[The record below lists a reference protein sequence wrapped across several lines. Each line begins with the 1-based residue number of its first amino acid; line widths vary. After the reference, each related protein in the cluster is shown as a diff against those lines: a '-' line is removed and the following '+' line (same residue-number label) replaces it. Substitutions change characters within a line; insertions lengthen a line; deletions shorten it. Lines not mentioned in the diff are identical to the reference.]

1 MKRMLMGVAIG
12 AGAMYLLDPNHGA
25 ERRRKLLGF
34 YDENKDTIQDYAQ
47 TAAQTAVVVGQ
58 TAASTAST
66 VADKAGELTGKTST
80 NGSANASSGNVDS
93 LLEKRTAKG
102 GTTSTST
109 DPAPGM
115 GGSLS
120 T

>member
-12 AGAMYLLDPNHGA
+12 AGAMYLLDPNQGA

-47 TAAQTAVVVGQ
+47 TAASTAVVMGQ

-66 VADKAGELTGKTST
+66 VADKAGELTGKSDSSASPAKSATNGST
-80 NGSANASSGNVDS
+80 NGSSGNVDS

-102 GTTSTST
+102 GTGQGG
-109 DPAPGM
+109 AP
-115 GGSLS
+115 SS
-120 T
+120 